1 MSCGIAMLPPA
12 KKMTMKTKLTTLDLS
27 LNVPGM
33 PGGGVW
39 TITPTLISSGDTHYL
54 VDTGMPGM
62 MEDLTAQ
69 LASADVSLEMLSGV
83 IITHQDIDH
92 IGNLPQILEIN
103 PGIEVFA
110 HSDDTPYI
118 AGELPLLKPLPQIL
132 ESFGANFSRNGIRVD
147 HSIAEGEPLHAAG
160 TFIVIHTPGH
170 TPGHISLYHPDSKTL
185 IAGDA
190 MVVRGGQLQG
200 PNAAQTPDL
209 PEAYRSLKKLTAFD
223 IRKIICYHG
232 GIVETDVNQSIST
245 LASRGEKD

>member
-1 MSCGIAMLPPA
+1 
-12 KKMTMKTKLTTLDLS
+12 MTVKTKLTPLDLS
-27 LNVPGM
+27 LSVPGM

-69 LASADVSLEMLSGV
+69 LSSAGVSLEMLSGV
-83 IITHQDIDH
+83 MITHQDIDH

-103 PGIEVFA
+103 PRVEVFA
-110 HSDDTPYI
+110 HPDDAPYI
-118 AGELPLLKPLPQIL
+118 VGKLPLLKPLPKIL
-132 ESFGANFSRNGIRVD
+132 EAFGANFSRNGIRID
-147 HSIAEGEPLHAAG
+147 HLVADGEELQVG
-160 TFIVIHTPGH
+160 GGFIVIHTPGH

-190 MVVRGGQLQG
+190 MVVRGGQLHG
-200 PNAAQTPDL
+200 PNEAQTPDL
-209 PEAYRSLKKLTAFD
+209 PEAYRSLAKLSAYD

-232 GIVETDVNQSIST
+232 GVLDTDANSWISR
-245 LASRGEKD
+245 LASREEED

>member
-1 MSCGIAMLPPA
+1 
-12 KKMTMKTKLTTLDLS
+12 
-27 LNVPGM
+27 M

-39 TITPTLISSGDTHYL
+39 TITPTLISSGDAHYL

-62 MEDLTAQ
+62 MEALTAQ
-69 LASADVSLEMLSGV
+69 LSSAGVSLEMLSGV

-110 HSDDTPYI
+110 HPDDAPYI
-118 AGELPLLKPLPQIL
+118 VGELPLLKSLPKML
-132 ESFGANFSRNGIRVD
+132 EAFGASFSRNGIRID
-147 HSIAEGEPLHAAG
+147 HPVADGETLHTAG
-160 TFIVIHTPGH
+160 TFLVIHTPGH

-190 MVVRGGQLQG
+190 LVVRGGQLQG
-200 PNAAQTPDL
+200 PNEAQTPDL
-209 PEAYRSLKKLTAFD
+209 PEAYRSLKKLTGFD

-232 GIVETDVNQSIST
+232 GIFETDANPCIST